1 MGRFWTWLHRH
12 GVARTLN
19 SGTHGNKP
27 DVDQLMQGRSWT
39 PTWLITRASGRSF
52 RRTYPGRAAQLRLA
66 QVERHA
72 VAADGTRRWRLHY
85 RPTR

>member
-1 MGRFWTWLHRH
+1 MNIWNWLHRH

-19 SGTHGNKP
+19 SGTTSHRP

-39 PTWLITRASGRSF
+39 PRWLIVRAGLHDF
-52 RRTYPGRAAQLRLA
+52 QQIYPGRASQLRLA
-66 QVERHA
+66 EVERHA
-72 VAADGTRRWRLHY
+72 VATDGTRRWRLHY